1 MHRRNFLQIL
11 GLVPLTGCWVGRAMG
26 RNAAHFADAPLATP
40 KAAPGVT
47 GAKLAVTWIGHATM
61 LIQLGEHFVL
71 TDPMLMPTIAQ
82 LAKRRVQPGI
92 DPERMPWLDAVV
104 ISHMHQD
111 HYSPNS
117 LDLIDG
123 KISRLLLPENGLLYA
138 ADATYPTRDM
148 STWQRDTS
156 GAIAITQ
163 VPVKHVGWRYAV
175 DAGWMPR
182 AFCGWVLEYGGL
194 TVYFG
199 GDTGY
204 DRARFLATRK
214 RFPHIDLALLPIAPV
229 EPRRSQAPN
238 HVGPLEAL
246 DAFLDLGAEVMVPMH
261 YDTFWFG
268 DDQPGDAVRILRE
281 GMKTKGIRDD
291 RVRIAEIGVPLQLR

>member
-1 MHRRNFLQIL
+1 
-11 GLVPLTGCWVGRAMG
+11 MG
-26 RNAAHFADAPLATP
+26 RNAAHLLESPQPTP
-40 KAAPGVT
+40 KGAPGVP
-47 GAKLAVTWIGHATM
+47 GARLAVTWIGHATL

-82 LAKRRVQPGI
+82 LAKRRIEPGI
-92 DPERMPWLDAVV
+92 DPARMPWLDAVI

-148 STWQRDTS
+148 STWQRDTT
-156 GAIAITQ
+156 GAVAITQ
-163 VPVKHVGWRYAV
+163 VPVKHSGWRYAI
-175 DAGWMPR
+175 DAGWMTR
-182 AFCGWVLEYGGL
+182 AFCGWVIEYDGL

-204 DRARFLATRK
+204 DRALFLATKK
-214 RFPHIDLALLPIAPV
+214 RFPHIDVALIPIAPV
-229 EPRRSQAPN
+229 EPRKIQAPN
-238 HVGPLEAL
+238 HVGPYEAL
-246 DAFLDLGAEVMVPMH
+246 DMFVDLGADVMIPMH

-268 DDQPGDAVRILRE
+268 DDPPGDALRVLRE
-281 GMKTKGIRDD
+281 GMRAKGIADN
-291 RVRIAEIGVPLQLR
+291 RVRVAEIGVPLELISRNEDPRKVPKLL